1 MVYSYHGVLL
11 SNNKKGNQINDT
23 QYHMDVQKH
32 VERKSQGQKKT
43 LYHII
48 ALKLRSTKGKIQ
60 LWWQESKQWWFG
72 GKWKTHEG
80 NFWWNF
86 WWKYLFHGVNMSVHN
101 CQKFIKL
108 NTYDHCILVCILG
121 FQQYLEGHIINN
133 SCESKILIW
142 KYQDWW

>member
-60 LWWQESKQWWFG
+60 L
-72 GKWKTHEG
+72 
-80 NFWWNF
+80 
-86 WWKYLFHGVNMSVHN
+86 
-101 CQKFIKL
+101 
-108 NTYDHCILVCILG
+108 
-121 FQQYLEGHIINN
+121 
-133 SCESKILIW
+133 
-142 KYQDWW
+142 